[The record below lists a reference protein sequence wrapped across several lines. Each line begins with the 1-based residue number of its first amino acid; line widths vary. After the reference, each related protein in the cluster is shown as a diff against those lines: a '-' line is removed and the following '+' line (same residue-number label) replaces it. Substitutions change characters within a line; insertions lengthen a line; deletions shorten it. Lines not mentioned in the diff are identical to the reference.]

1 VTLDADLT
9 RKKIADTTYTRKI
22 REVKSANEALKVLIK
37 TDNDATCKNF
47 IDLIDELKIADI
59 GVIAPVDI
67 MQSEL
72 DLITD
77 KTGK

>member
-1 VTLDADLT
+1 
-9 RKKIADTTYTRKI
+9 
-22 REVKSANEALKVLIK
+22 LKVLIK

-72 DLITD
+72 DLVKV

>member
-1 VTLDADLT
+1 MTLDADLT
-9 RKKIADTTYTRKI
+9 SKKIADTTYTRKI
-22 REVKSANEALKVLIK
+22 REAKSANEALKDLIK

-72 DLITD
+72 ELIKA
-77 KTGK
+77 KTVK